1 MRLKPQQERP
11 TWQPTVPTSSAP
23 AQLKRDAFPT
33 KCMNPQAQIELRDM
47 ADALDVEAKRLH
59 KEEGNHIQDVI
70 EPKLGS

>member
-1 MRLKPQQERP
+1 
-11 TWQPTVPTSSAP
+11 
-23 AQLKRDAFPT
+23 
-33 KCMNPQAQIELRDM
+33 MNPQAQIELRDM